1 MYEAQYV
8 ARIEK
13 IKIIGSTFMAACGL
27 ISGRKNSQ
35 DYDAATEQNT
45 TEPFSK
51 ERLKETWSLDRP
63 NSSIVSITFHSGL
76 KTENYNCD
84 VNADFIK
91 LMTSSWYLI
100 GLGLENKSLQIELL
114 RSETSSSHHIMTISS
129 SIAHNIKS

>member
-51 ERLKETWSLDRP
+51 ERLKETLSLNRS

-91 LMTSSWYLI
+91 LMTSSWYLASNDNLKPI
-100 GLGLENKSLQIELL
+100 
-114 RSETSSSHHIMTISS
+114 IMTQDPQCQESS
-129 SIAHNIKS
+129 RDET